1 MYQLLV
7 GGDEPRSIQ
16 ADIGF
21 TALRVATGLMMAF
34 GHGLAKVPPP
44 AGFVEAVAGLGFP
57 LPAAFAWAAGLSE
70 LAGGVLI
77 AAGLLTRPASLFLAV
92 TMGVAAFAQHWADPL
107 FSRSGPSKEMAVLY
121 LVAAVAFL
129 LTGSGRYG
137 VDAVLRHRRVGER
150 AD

>member
-1 MYQLLV
+1 MRQVLV
-7 GGDEPRSIQ
+7 GGDEPRGVM
-16 ADIGF
+16 ADVGF
-21 TALRVATGLMMAF
+21 TILRIAGGFMMAL

-44 AGFVEAVAGLGFP
+44 AGFIEGVGDMGFP
-57 LPAAFAWAAGLSE
+57 QPAVFAWAAGFAE
-70 LAGGVLI
+70 LVGGLLI
-77 AAGLLTRPASLFLAV
+77 AAGLFTRPASLFLAV